1 MEYKCKIKWIY
12 LILHAEFRGKVGLLI
27 LLIFVKVFQNYVK
40 TDKPSFHC
48 CYSGSRGKVYGYM
61 SVHNLAIL
69 PNSVHHRIKPK
80 TVLHRAFM

>member
-12 LILHAEFRGKVGLLI
+12 LILHAEFRGKVGLMI

-48 CYSGSRGKVYGYM
+48 CYSNSRGKVDGYM
-61 SVHNLAIL
+61 SMHKLAIL
-69 PNSVHHRIKPK
+69 SSSVHYRIKPK
-80 TVLHRAFM
+80 TVLLIAFM